1 MGIATH
7 LGPWVLG
14 TVRSTT
20 GTTAGTVR
28 NTGPTTVMQYST
40 SSVAFNASAAATGIV
55 IPAGSLIT
63 DVFVIQTTQ
72 FTSGTSGTLTALI
85 NGTSFAT
92 LTVTGAGSAANITGV
107 PSSISGT
114 AGVGSSIWL
123 NTGTTDGIITVT
135 GATLTAGAGIL
146 CIHYDVRQPDGT
158 YVPTSY
164 TGP

>member
-63 DVFVIQTTQ
+63 DVFIIQTVA
-72 FTSGTSGTLTALI
+72 FTGSPGTMSALI
-85 NGTSFAT
+85 NGTTFAT
-92 LTVTGAGSAANITGV
+92 SASVSTASTSNIV
-107 PSSISGT
+107 FAPSSTSAT

-123 NTGTTDGIITVT
+123 NTGATDGIVTVT

-146 CIHYDVRQPDGT
+146 CIHYAVRQPDGT
-158 YVPTSY
+158 YVPTSF